1 MHPIPL
7 APFPGEG
14 GHDAE
19 GAACLWDVQAYSY
32 LCYALYSAPRLAFGK
47 GRYARPPAGGCSSMP
62 CGIATSPEGRG
73 KNVLT

>member
-32 LCYALYSAPRLAFGK
+32 LCYALSVTCGDSSPKGGAKTYIHHTHIEAFL
-47 GRYARPPAGGCSSMP
+47 PLPAGEV
-62 CGIATSPEGRG
+62 AAAQR
-73 KNVLT
+73 